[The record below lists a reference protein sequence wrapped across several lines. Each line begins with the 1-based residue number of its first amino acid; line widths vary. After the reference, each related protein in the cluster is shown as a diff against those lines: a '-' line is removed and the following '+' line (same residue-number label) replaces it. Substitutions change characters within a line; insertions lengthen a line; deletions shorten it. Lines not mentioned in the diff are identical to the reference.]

1 MIRSSASSGVI
12 TLTLGSIGVI
22 RRARL
27 DDLTPILEL
36 VRALAE
42 YERDPDAARASEDD
56 LRRALFGEHPALY
69 CHIAEDDEGN
79 IVGFAVW
86 FLNFSTWVGR
96 HGIYLE
102 DLFVLPSARGHGYG
116 RALLAELARICI
128 EENYGRLE
136 WSVLDWNE
144 PAIGFYRSLGAV
156 AMDEWTVNRLSGD
169 ALHALGTGITA

>member
-27 DDLTPILEL
+27 DDLTAILQL

-42 YERDPDAARASEDD
+42 YERDPDAARGTEDD
-56 LRRALFGEHPALY
+56 FRHALFGEHPALF
-69 CHIAEDDEGN
+69 CHIAEDDEG
-79 IVGFAVW
+79 IVVGFAVW

-102 DLFVLPSARGHGYG
+102 DLFVQPTARGHGYG
-116 RALLAELARICI
+116 RALLAELARICV
-128 EENYGRLE
+128 ENNG
-136 WSVLDWNE
+136 
-144 PAIGFYRSLGAV
+144 GFGNVAV
-156 AMDEWTVNRLSGD
+156 TSAVVTPSTTTPVR
-169 ALHALGTGITA
+169 